1 MPINSKSSTAQAAFN
16 KLIAWLSLLGVV
28 LTATSSIWTYYNTNQ
43 LILITQER
51 RELALGKGLAL
62 AISDLIVTREYA
74 ELESD
79 LQQIMGNEAV
89 KSVMVTDLRGVVLA
103 YLGRKTISGPVT
115 PDFKASSVNIPQVAD
130 RFLVK
135 KEGDLSILWYRVDP
149 GIPLGWIRMETF
161 LKLDDAIL
169 NNLRLNILLSVFV
182 LFLGIFGIT
191 LMFFFKVKRKTE
203 EEELRLKNSNA
214 MLEDIAHHD
223 ALTKLPNRL
232 SLNELLENALAT
244 AKAKSELLAICFLD
258 LDGFK
263 GVNDQLG
270 HRSGDNLLI
279 AASGRMKKAIRE
291 RDSVIRLGGDEFI
304 LLLGGINSRNQL
316 EILLNRI
323 LELLAAP
330 FMIDGQSVA
339 ISASCGVTIFPDD
352 DAPMTD
358 LLTHADTAMYAAK
371 SKGKNTW
378 EIYTPQALDKNH
390 LFRP

>member
-1 MPINSKSSTAQAAFN
+1 MPNNSKITTAQATFN
-16 KLIAWLSLLGVV
+16 KLIAWLSSLGVV
-28 LTATSSIWTYYNTNQ
+28 LTAASSIWTYYNTNQ

-79 LQQIMGNEAV
+79 LQQIMSNEAV
-89 KSVMVTDLRGVVLA
+89 KSVMVTDLRGMVLA

-115 PDFKASSVNIPQVAD
+115 PDFKASSVDVPQVTD
-130 RFLVK
+130 RYLVK

-214 MLEDIAHHD
+214 VLEDVAHHD

-232 SLNELLENALAT
+232 FLNDLLENALVT

-330 FMIDGQSVA
+330 FMIDGQNVC

-378 EIYTPQALDKNH
+378 EIYTPQVLDKN
-390 LFRP
+390 